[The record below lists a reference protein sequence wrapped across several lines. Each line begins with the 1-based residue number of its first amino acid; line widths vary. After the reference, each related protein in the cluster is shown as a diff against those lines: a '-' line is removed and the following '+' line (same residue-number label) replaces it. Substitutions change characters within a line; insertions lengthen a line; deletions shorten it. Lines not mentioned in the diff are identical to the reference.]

1 MCGICGIV
9 SFNNSP
15 VKEESIRK
23 MMLIQ
28 KHRGPDDEGVFIEDK
43 TGLGFVR
50 LSILDLS
57 LAGHQPMFSDDEN
70 YVIVFNG
77 EIFNYI
83 ELKEELRLLGWKFSS
98 GTDSEV
104 LLAAY
109 QQWGD
114 ECLDKLNGMWAFVIY
129 NRVDKSIFASRDRY
143 GIKPFY
149 YYKTENFLAFSS
161 EIQPLLSL
169 LPGNPEPDSQAVFD
183 YMVFNRTDQTSR
195 TFFAGIKKL
204 QHGQNLS
211 VTYNSETGIPEVK
224 FKKWYDLREVVS
236 GTKGFSRPEE
246 FKDLFSSA
254 VELRLRSDVP
264 VGVCLSGGLDSS
276 SIVSVILKN
285 HNVKGLKTFSAVY
298 GKGLSGDESEFISEF
313 DPVLDNMFFIKPDC
327 NSLLSDL
334 RTFIRAHGEP
344 VPSTGPYAQYKV
356 MELAHNNV
364 VVTLDGQGADEMLAG
379 YHYFF
384 GYYFKDLLRKWH
396 ILKLIKELF
405 KYFHIH
411 KSLYGFKT
419 FIYFLLPAR
428 LKTQTRINEKGFLL
442 ETFTEKYKDTNS
454 ISENLYGSS
463 SLRDALINHFEFKLE
478 HLLKWEDRNSMWFS
492 IEARVPFLDHRL
504 VEKTLAS
511 PNDLFIKDGIT
522 KSVMRE
528 AMTGILPEKIRSRKD
543 KMGFGTPQEDW
554 FRNWAF
560 QILIKEIIN
569 SESFRS
575 RGIVDPEKAI
585 TLYEKHLTNKVNISK
600 EIWKWIN
607 IELWFREFID
617 ERKNQ

>member
-9 SFNNSP
+9 SFSDSP

-23 MMLIQ
+23 MMQIQ
-28 KHRGPDDEGVFIEDK
+28 KHRGPDDEGLYIKDNI
-43 TGLGFVR
+43 GLGFVR

-57 LAGHQPMFSDDEN
+57 LAGHQPMFSEDGN
-70 YVIVFNG
+70 YILIFNG

-83 ELKEELRLLGWKFSS
+83 ELREELKLLGWKFSS

-114 ECLDKLNGMWAFVIY
+114 DCLDKLNGMWAFVIY
-129 NRVDKSIFASRDRY
+129 NRTKKSIFASRDRY

-149 YYKTENFLAFSS
+149 YYRTENFLAFSS
-161 EIQPLLSL
+161 EIHPLLSL
-169 LPGNPEPDSQAVFD
+169 LPGNPVPDYQSIFD
-183 YMVFNRTDQTSR
+183 YMVFNRTDQTSS
-195 TFFAGIKKL
+195 TFFTGIKKL

-211 VTYNSETGIPEVK
+211 VRFDSENGFPTVK
-224 FKKWYDLREVVS
+224 LKKWYSLGEAIS
-236 GTKGFSRPEE
+236 SAKGLNDPED

-276 SIVSVILKN
+276 SIVAVIHKN
-285 HNVKGLKTFSAVY
+285 HGAKDLKTFSAIYGRGVY
-298 GKGLSGDESEFISEF
+298 GDESEFINEF
-313 DPVLDNMFFIKPDC
+313 EPVLKNMFFIKPDSR
-327 NSLLSDL
+327 SLLIDL
-334 RTFIRAHGEP
+334 KTFVRIHGEP
-344 VPSTGPYAQYKV
+344 IPSTGPYAQYKV
-356 MELAHNNV
+356 MELAQKNV

-384 GYYFKDLLRKWH
+384 GYYFKDLLKQLQ
-396 ILKLIKELF
+396 IYKLAKELIKYI
-405 KYFHIH
+405 KIH
-411 KSLYGFKT
+411 KSFYGLKT

-428 LKTQTRINEKGFLL
+428 LKTQTRINEKGFLCK
-442 ETFTEKYKDTNS
+442 TFTENYKNTNS
-454 ISENLYGSS
+454 IAENLYGSA
-463 SLRDALINHFEFKLE
+463 SLKDALINHFEFKLE

-511 PNDLFIKDGIT
+511 SNDLFIKDGIT
-522 KSVMRE
+522 KSIMRE
-528 AMTGILPEKIRSRKD
+528 AMTGILPEKIRTRKD

-554 FRNWAF
+554 FKDESF
-560 QILIKEIIN
+560 QKLIKEIIN
-569 SESFRS
+569 SESFRN
-575 RGIVDPEKAI
+575 RRIVDPEKAMV
-585 TLYEKHLTNKVNISK
+585 LYEKHLINKINISK
-600 EIWKWIN
+600 EIWKWLN

-617 ERKNQ
+617 EKKN